1 MSKGVPT
8 MALIHPRS
16 LERWQEWRS
25 SRRRVRGIHRAQ
37 PASASAASAP
47 QGYVLHT
54 REGDGSARTLLG
66 IDTAAG
72 AEHGG
77 LPAVLP
83 YVHGSALVITP
94 VGLALEELNGPE
106 WKHQRLEAPATVL
119 DGLGITSLL
128 TLGWHQEVGRSLHA
142 WAREADVPGA
152 VVQHDVLTP
161 FSAPLP
167 PHTTLLAW
175 SAEDGEF
182 HRAGRDDIEVR
193 VVGSQRLWQAGH
205 EAAGSEPVSEER
217 PVFLGQ
223 LSTIELPRR
232 TTLAA
237 AHGYCRSTG
246 ALYQPGPLETDRL
259 ARAAHE
265 LLRRRGIEL
274 QDPALPLSQQHRP
287 VVSVFSAE
295 ILEAAVRGLPAWVHA
310 PRAPAWVGE
319 QWERY
324 GMRPVGEEPTPAP
337 TVGADEPA
345 RLIAQILE
353 GSA

>member
-1 MSKGVPT
+1 

-25 SRRRVRGIHRAQ
+25 SRHRMRGIHRVQ
-37 PASASAASAP
+37 PASASRASAP

-72 AEHGG
+72 AQHGG

-83 YVHGSALVITP
+83 YVQGSALVITP
-94 VGLALEELNGPE
+94 VGLALDELNGPE
-106 WKHQRLEAPATVL
+106 WQHQHLDEPAALL
-119 DGLGITSLL
+119 DGLGITSVL

-161 FSAPLP
+161 FAPPLP
-167 PHTTLLAW
+167 PQTTLLAW
-175 SAEDGEF
+175 SDEDGEF
-182 HRAGRDDIEVR
+182 HRAGRDDVEVR
-193 VVGSQRLWQAGH
+193 VVGSQRLWQASH
-205 EAAGSEPVSEER
+205 EAAGNDPVREER

-223 LSTIELPRR
+223 LSAIELPRR
-232 TTLAA
+232 LTLAA

-246 ALYQPGPLETDRL
+246 ALYQPGPQETDRT
-259 ARAAHE
+259 ARAAHA
-265 LLRRRGIEL
+265 LLRRRGVEL
-274 QDPALPLSQQHRP
+274 QDSALTVSEQQRP
-287 VVSVFSAE
+287 VVSVFSADV
-295 ILEAAVRGLPAWVHA
+295 LEAAVRGLPAWVHA
-310 PRAPAWVGE
+310 PRAPAWVGAH
-319 QWERY
+319 WERY
-324 GMRPVGEEPTPAP
+324 GMRPLGEEQTPPP

-353 GSA
+353 GST